1 MPKLVAPL
9 TEVQVKNSKPKDK
22 PYKLSDGGGLYLLIN
37 SDGAKYW
44 RMDYRLL
51 SIRRTAAFGKYP
63 QVSLSEARDKR
74 SSARKLID
82 EGVDPVQA
90 KQDAARLVA
99 DSAAHTFGKLALEW
113 HTNKLPTWGAKT
125 ASSVWRRLELD
136 IIPEIGNL
144 PIGSITHQHM
154 IAALRKIEKRG
165 ALDVAHKTKQ
175 ICARVFSYAN
185 QQGIE
190 NRNPASD
197 LKDVLKPIT
206 GGHFAA
212 ITPDELPAFL
222 AAMNKNDGRMFK
234 PTRIALR
241 LMMLVFVRTSE
252 LMETPWSEIDL
263 ENEVWVIPW
272 QRMKMGK
279 RKVKPDKTDH
289 HTCLP
294 KQGWDLLRELHTMT
308 GTGTHLFQGQRDHS
322 KPMSNSAILKALE
335 RMGYA
340 NKMTGHGFRSLA
352 MGVAKEKLGYRHE
365 VPNRQLA
372 HKSSDPLGEAY
383 DRGTFLDERRKM
395 MQEIADYYDTIAAG
409 GNVIAR
415 NFKRA

>member
-1 MPKLVAPL
+1 MPKLAKPL
-9 TEVQVKNSKPKDK
+9 TDTQPRNAKAKAA
-22 PYKLSDGGGLYLLIN
+22 PYRLGDGDGLYLLVN
-37 SDGAKYW
+37 PDGAKYW
-44 RMDYRLL
+44 RMDYRIG
-51 SIRRTAAFGKYP
+51 STRRTAAFGKYP
-63 QVSLSEARDKR
+63 NVSLSEARKKR
-74 SSARKLID
+74 NAALSLID
-82 EGVDPVQA
+82 DGLDPVQA
-90 KQDAARLVA
+90 KRDAARLAA
-99 DSAAHTFGKLALEW
+99 DSAAHTFASLAREW
-113 HTNKLPTWGAKT
+113 HTNKLPTWGAST
-125 ASSVWRRLELD
+125 AASIWRRLELD
-136 IIPEIGNL
+136 IIPEIGDM
-144 PIGSITHQHM
+144 PIGSIIHRHM

-190 NRNPASD
+190 NLNPASD
-197 LKDVLKPIT
+197 LKDVLKPIS
-206 GGHFAA
+206 GGHFSA

-222 AAMNKNDGRMFK
+222 AAMNSNEGRMFK

-252 LMETPWSEIDL
+252 LMETPWSEIDF
-263 ENEVWVIPW
+263 ENEKWVIPW

-279 RKVKPDKTDH
+279 RKMKPDKTDH
-289 HTCLP
+289 DTCLP
-294 KQGWDLLRELHTMT
+294 RQGWALLRELHTMT
-308 GTGTHLFQGQRDHS
+308 GTGVHLFQGQRDHS
-322 KPMSNSAILKALE
+322 KPMSDSAILKAIE

-340 NKMTGHGFRSLA
+340 GKMTGHGFRSLA

-383 DRGTFLDERRKM
+383 DRGLFLDERRKM
-395 MQEIADYYDTIAAG
+395 MQEIADYYDTISAG
-409 GNVIAR
+409 SNVIAG

>member
-1 MPKLVAPL
+1 MPKLVSPL
-9 TEVQVKNSKPKDK
+9 TDIQVKNAKPKDK
-22 PYKLSDGGGLYLLIN
+22 PYKLSDGGGLYLLAN
-37 SDGAKYW
+37 PDGAKYW
-44 RMDYRLL
+44 RMDYRILAT
-51 SIRRTAAFGKYP
+51 RRTAAFGKYP

-74 SSARKLID
+74 TVARKLIE
-82 EGVDPVQA
+82 EGKDPVQA
-90 KQDAARLVA
+90 KQDAIRLEA
-99 DSAAHTFGKLALEW
+99 DSAANTFGKLALEW
-113 HTNKLPTWGAKT
+113 HTNMLPTWSSAT
-125 ASSVWRRLELD
+125 AANIWRRLELD
-136 IIPEIGNL
+136 IIPVIGAM

-154 IAALRKIEKRG
+154 IAALRKIEHRG
-165 ALDVAHKTKQ
+165 AGDVANKTKQ
-175 ICARVFSYAN
+175 HCARVFSYAN

-190 NRNPASD
+190 NRNPARD
-197 LKDVLKPIT
+197 LKDVLKPIA

-252 LMETPWSEIDL
+252 LLETPWSEIDF
-263 ENEVWVIPW
+263 ETETWVIPW

-289 HTCLP
+289 HTCLS

-308 GTGTHLFQGQRDHS
+308 GTGRYLFQGQRDHE
-322 KPMSNSAILKALE
+322 KPMSNGAILMALK
-335 RMGYA
+335 RMGYQ

-383 DRGTFLDERRKM
+383 DRGTFLAERRKM

-409 GNVIAR
+409 GNVIAG

>member
-1 MPKLVAPL
+1 MPKLAAPL
-9 TEVQVKNSKPKDK
+9 TDAQVKNAKAKNT
-22 PYKLSDGGGLYLLIN
+22 PYRLSDGGSLYLLV
-37 SDGAKYW
+37 SPDGAKYW

-51 SIRRTAAFGKYP
+51 NTRRTAAFGKYP
-63 QVSLSEARDKR
+63 QVSLLEAREKR
-74 SSARKLID
+74 STARKLID
-82 EGVDPVQA
+82 DGIDPVQA
-90 KQDAARLVA
+90 KQEAARLLA
-99 DSAAHTFGKLALEW
+99 DSAAHTFGNLAREW
-113 HTNKLPTWGAKT
+113 HTNKLSSWGAST
-125 ASSVWRRLELD
+125 AANIWRRLELD
-136 IIPEIGNL
+136 IIPEIGAM
-144 PIGSITHQHM
+144 PIGSISHQHM
-154 IAALRKIEKRG
+154 IAALRKIENRG

-197 LKDVLKPIT
+197 LRDVLKPVN

-241 LMMLVFVRTSE
+241 LMMLLFVRTSE

-289 HTCLP
+289 DTCLP
-294 KQGWDLLRELHTMT
+294 RQGWELLRELHTMT
-308 GTGTHLFQGQRDHS
+308 GTGVHLFQGQRDHS
-322 KPMSNSAILKALE
+322 KPMSDSAILKALE

-340 NKMTGHGFRSLA
+340 GKMTGHGFRSLA
-352 MGVAKEKLGYRHE
+352 MGVAKEKLKYRHE

-383 DRGTFLDERRKM
+383 DRGMFLDERRKM
-395 MQEIADYYDTIAAG
+395 MQEIADYYDAIAAG
-409 GNVIAR
+409 GNVIAA